1 MTALDNGILPVIDTI
16 YFNCNNRVYEDLQ
29 LKKYV

>member
-16 YFNCNNRVYEDLQ
+16 YFDGNNRVYENLQ
-29 LKKYV
+29 LNGYI